1 MPFFSVVIPLYNKEN
16 YIKQTLESV
25 LCQTFQDFEIVVVD
39 DGSTDNGVEVVKSL
53 SDHRI
58 ILHQQPN
65 KGASSA
71 RNYGVEVSSSPWVA
85 LLDADDIWYKDHL
98 FQFQQTIKTL
108 PKAEVIS
115 NAYEI
120 QLSSSYIKQP
130 VYSCALDSQI
140 SYVQDYFSCS
150 LIDSLFWTSSIAFKK
165 KVFLDVGGFDT
176 SLKTGQDLDLF
187 IRFALKYKLA
197 YNPKI
202 TLLYQSFTENNLSKA
217 ASLAEKHKYIKKYNK
232 PALKNYSLKAYL
244 DINRFSLAM
253 QAKQKNDMQLYAQV
267 EGEIDYQNLNSKQK
281 LLLKFPGWA
290 LRCMKKLQLVL
301 IRLGIYRTAF

>member
-25 LCQTFQDFEIVVVD
+25 LSQTFQDFEIVVVD

-53 SDHRI
+53 SDDRI
-58 ILHQQPN
+58 ILHQQLN

-120 QLSSSYIKQP
+120 QLSSTYIKLP
-130 VYSCALDSQI
+130 VYSCTLDSQI

-165 KVFLDVGGFDT
+165 NVFLEVGGFDT

-202 TLLYQSFTENNLSKA
+202 TLLYKSFTENNLSKA
-217 ASLAEKHKYIKKYNK
+217 VTLAEKHKYIKKHK
-232 PALKNYSLKAYL
+232 VSALKNHSLKAYL
-244 DINRFSLAM
+244 DINRFSLAI
-253 QAKQKNDMQLYAQV
+253 QAKQKKDMQLYAQV
-267 EGEIDYQNLNSKQK
+267 EGEIDDQNLNSKQK

-290 LRCMKKLQLVL
+290 LRSMKKLQLVL